1 MKRELFPLLSR
12 ATYLDTASL
21 APMAT
26 PVKRAM
32 ELFLQEWDGEAS
44 FGYAA
49 WEEKLEEV
57 RKKAASLIKAKSN
70 EVAVLTNTSQGVN
83 YARMLSGI
91 KKGDVVVVSRDDF
104 PANVL
109 PFKAAGAELR
119 FIPKHFTVE
128 DVSRA
133 LKGAKLLTISHVNYA
148 TGFRADVE
156 EIGKLCSEEG
166 VLFHLDATQS
176 LGMLQ
181 MDVRRVNVDF
191 LSAGC
196 YKWLLAP
203 IGTAIFFS
211 REEHLGDT
219 PVAGWRSVEN
229 PMSFSSETFTR
240 QASKLELGN
249 PCFPAI
255 YGLDAALELV
265 LSTGLKK
272 IERRVL
278 SLAAK
283 LRELLAGFEII
294 SPESGSGIVSIKAN
308 GITKAELLEKKLF
321 VTVRDYI
328 RISPHFY
335 NTTEDLERAV
345 DILEELSSS
354 SHNRSF

>member
-12 ATYLDTASL
+12 VTYLDTASL

-26 PVKRAM
+26 PVKQAM
-32 ELFLQEWDGEAS
+32 ELFLEEWDAKAS
-44 FGYAA
+44 FGYAM

-57 RKKAASLIKAKSN
+57 RKRAAHLIKAKS
-70 EVAVLTNTSQGVN
+70 EEIAVLTNTSQGVN
-83 YARMLSGI
+83 YAGMLSGI
-91 KKGDVVVVSRDDF
+91 KKGDVVVVSRGDF

-109 PFKAAGAELR
+109 PFRAMGAELR
-119 FIPKHFTVE
+119 FIPQHFTVE

-148 TGFRADVE
+148 TGFRAEVE
-156 EIGKLCSEEG
+156 EIGKLCREEG

-181 MDVRRVNVDF
+181 IDVRRAGVDF

-203 IGTAIFFS
+203 IGTALFFS
-211 REEHLGDT
+211 REEHLAST
-219 PVAGWRSVEN
+219 PIAGWRSVEN
-229 PMSFSSETFTR
+229 PMSFSSEKFTR
-240 QASKLELGN
+240 EASKLELGN

-255 YGLDAALELV
+255 YGLEAALKLV
-265 LSTGLKK
+265 LSTGLKN

-278 SLAAK
+278 GLAAK
-283 LRELLAGFEII
+283 LRELLADFEVI
-294 SPESGSGIVSIKAN
+294 SPESNSGIVSIRAS
-308 GITKAELLEKKLF
+308 GVTKAKLLEKRVF

-335 NTTEDLERAV
+335 NTTEDLERAAA
-345 DILEELSSS
+345 ILKELSQSS
-354 SHNRSF
+354 QNLAF